1 MLRRSAMTKKPG
13 KCPHCR
19 ERLPKLGD
27 KIHPDCA
34 GAWYEAN
41 REKLRAKADQ
51 RVKRMAQEARKQERA
66 QDRAKLE
73 AMKSIP
79 KLIAEAQFHFNE
91 YTRLR
96 DFDKG
101 CYVCLRP
108 FDQSIK
114 GRAIHAGHVRS
125 RGAAGHLRFTED
137 NCMGECEGCNAPHG
151 AKPHQKE
158 AGAIARIGQERFD
171 ALKHNNT
178 PHKWTHDELRAIR
191 DEYRAKVKAMKREV
205 AP

>member
-1 MLRRSAMTKKPG
+1 MLRRTAMTKKPG

-27 KIHPDCA
+27 KIHPDCV
-34 GAWYEAN
+34 GPWYEAN
-41 REKLRAKADQ
+41 RDKLRAKAV
-51 RVKRMAQEARKQERA
+51 RAEKR
-66 QDRAKLE
+66 QDREKLE

-171 ALKHNNT
+171 ALKQNNT

-191 DEYRAKVKAMKREV
+191 DQYKAKAKELKAKQ
-205 AP
+205 

>member
-1 MLRRSAMTKKPG
+1 MLRRSMTPRPA
-13 KCPHCR
+13 KCAHCKTR
-19 ERLPKLGD
+19 LERVGQR
-27 KIHPDCA
+27 IH
-34 GAWYEAN
+34 EACVDPWLLAN
-41 REKLRAKADQ
+41 HDANKAKAE
-51 RVKRMAQEARKQERA
+51 RKKKRAAALAKKQERA

-151 AKPHQKE
+151 AKPHNKE

-191 DEYRAKVKAMKREV
+191 DQYKAKAKAIKRE
-205 AP
+205 AAL

>member
-1 MLRRSAMTKKPG
+1 MTKKPG

-27 KIHPDCA
+27 KIHPDCV
-34 GAWYEAN
+34 GPWYEAN
-41 REKLRAKADQ
+41 RDKLRAKAV
-51 RVKRMAQEARKQERA
+51 RAEKR
-66 QDRAKLE
+66 QDREKLE

-171 ALKHNNT
+171 ALKQNNT

-191 DEYRAKVKAMKREV
+191 DQYKAKAKELKAKQ
-205 AP
+205 

>member
-27 KIHPDCA
+27 KIHPDCV
-34 GAWYEAN
+34 GPWYEAN
-41 REKLRAKADQ
+41 RDKLRAKAV
-51 RVKRMAQEARKQERA
+51 RAEKR
-66 QDRAKLE
+66 QDREKRE
-73 AMKSIP
+73 AAKSIR

-191 DEYRAKVKAMKREV
+191 DQYKAKAKELKAKQ
-205 AP
+205 

>member
-1 MLRRSAMTKKPG
+1 MLSRSPMTPRNTTEPRACTGPGCVKTFIPFRPMQSVCGPVCARRKV
-13 KCPHCR
+13 
-19 ERLPKLGD
+19 
-27 KIHPDCA
+27 
-34 GAWYEAN
+34 EA
-41 REKLRAKADQ
+41 AK
-51 RVKRMAQEARKQERA
+51 KQERA
-66 QDRAKLE
+66 QDREKLE

-171 ALKHNNT
+171 ALKQNNT

-191 DEYRAKVKAMKREV
+191 DQYKAKAKELKAKQ
-205 AP
+205 